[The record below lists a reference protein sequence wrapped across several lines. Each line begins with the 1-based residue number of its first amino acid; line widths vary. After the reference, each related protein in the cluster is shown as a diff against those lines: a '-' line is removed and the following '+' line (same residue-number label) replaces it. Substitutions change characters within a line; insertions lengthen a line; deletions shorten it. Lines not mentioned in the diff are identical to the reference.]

1 MASHN
6 LHASIHEEGLADDC
20 PRCAE
25 IASSPFDGLDG
36 GNMENLI
43 AMVVSD
49 EPPRSENE
57 RLAMYK
63 VQGAMRLARALSRG
77 GWEASA

>member
-1 MASHN
+1 MTA
-6 LHASIHEEGLADDC
+6 HAPHGSIREEGLADDC

-25 IASSPFDGLDG
+25 HAERPFDGLDDS
-36 GNMENLI
+36 NLETLI

-49 EPPRSENE
+49 EPPRSDSE

-63 VQGAMRLARALSRG
+63 VQGAMNLARALRRN
-77 GWEASA
+77 GWSA

>member
-1 MASHN
+1 MSSHTQ
-6 LHASIHEEGLADDC
+6 HGSIHEEGLADNC
-20 PRCAE
+20 PRCDEHA
-25 IASSPFDGLDG
+25 ARPFDGLDD

-43 AMVVSD
+43 AMVVNDLPSRSD
-49 EPPRSENE
+49 NE

-63 VQGAMRLARALSRG
+63 VEGAMRLARALRRN